1 LSDPKPVL
9 WRGAFQAKPGEAPR
23 DTVARCYP
31 ALLAARRQSYEAL
44 AHATL
49 QVSDLR
55 AASYDTQAFL
65 ADIRR
70 QLSRQ

>member
-9 WRGAFQAKPGEAPR
+9 WRGAFQARAGESPR

-44 AHATL
+44 AHVTL
-49 QVSDLR
+49 PVAELR
-55 AASYDTQAFL
+55 DPAYDAETLL
-65 ADIRR
+65 AEIRR
-70 QLSRQ
+70 QAAR